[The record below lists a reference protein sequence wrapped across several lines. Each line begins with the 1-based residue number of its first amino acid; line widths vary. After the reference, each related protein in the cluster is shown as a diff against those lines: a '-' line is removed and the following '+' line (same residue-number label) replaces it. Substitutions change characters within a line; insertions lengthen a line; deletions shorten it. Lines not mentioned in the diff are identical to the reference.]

1 MSHHSKKN
9 HNEKQDNGSHGAAS
23 LGRKVDDATP
33 KTPPSSHQ
41 PPSSPQGNGKI
52 EISAQEYEDLK
63 KKVEELEGLRHKF
76 LLAAADYEN
85 AKKRN
90 AREKEDFIKFS
101 QERILRDIL
110 PVLDNFERAVGH
122 ANTASAKASSYEDVR
137 QNLKTVISGVERVQ
151 KQLADILKMH
161 GLKRIE
167 TADRAFDPHFH
178 EAVAYVPEE
187 GKEDQIVDELE
198 PGYLLY
204 DRLLRPAKVR
214 VRASPKQASDF
225 EEKQDEI
232 T

>member
-9 HNEKQDNGSHGAAS
+9 HHEKGDYGGPKS
-23 LGRKVDDATP
+23 DA
-33 KTPPSSHQ
+33 KA
-41 PPSSPQGNGKI
+41 SSPQAGEKV
-52 EISAQEYEDLK
+52 EIPAQEYEDLQ
-63 KKVEELEGLRHKF
+63 KKVVELEGLREKF
-76 LLAAADYEN
+76 LRSAADYEN

-101 QERILRDIL
+101 QERILRDLL

-122 ANTASAKASSYEDVR
+122 ANTASASASGEEALQ
-137 QNLKTVISGVERVQ
+137 QNLKTLVSGVERVR
-151 KQLADILKMH
+151 KQLIDILKMY

-167 TADRAFDPHFH
+167 TADQVFNPHFH
-178 EAVAYVPEE
+178 EVVAHVPEE

-198 PGYLLY
+198 PGFMLH
-204 DRLLRPAKVR
+204 DRLLRAAKVR
-214 VRASPKQASDF
+214 VRVSPQRETPVS

>member
-9 HNEKQDNGSHGAAS
+9 HSHEKNSRDPNTEKHDPVDLQVPIQNG
-23 LGRKVDDATP
+23 
-33 KTPPSSHQ
+33 
-41 PPSSPQGNGKI
+41 GKI
-52 EISAQEYEDLK
+52 EVSAEAYEDLK
-63 KKVEELEGLRHKF
+63 KKVEELEGLRQKF

-101 QERILRDIL
+101 QERILRDLL
-110 PVLDNFERAVGH
+110 PVLDNFERAEDH
-122 ANTASAKASSYEDVR
+122 ANTASANASGYEALR

-167 TADRAFDPHFH
+167 TAGQMFNPHLH
-178 EAVAYVPEE
+178 EVVAHVPEE

-198 PGYLLY
+198 PGYMLH
-204 DRLLRPAKVR
+204 DRLLRAAKVR
-214 VRASPKQASDF
+214 VRVSPQQKASAS
-225 EEKQDEI
+225 EEKRDEI

>member
-1 MSHHSKKN
+1 MKPNDSEAPK
-9 HNEKQDNGSHGAAS
+9 EAA
-23 LGRKVDDATP
+23 K
-33 KTPPSSHQ
+33 
-41 PPSSPQGNGKI
+41 NGKAEVSI
-52 EISAQEYEDLK
+52 EAYEELK
-63 KKVEELEGLRHKF
+63 KKVEELEGLRQKF

-90 AREKEDFIKFS
+90 ARDKEDFIKFS
-101 QERILRDIL
+101 QERILKDVL
-110 PVLDNFERAVGH
+110 PVLDNFDRAVGH
-122 ANTASAKASSYEDVR
+122 ANAASANASSYEDLR

-167 TADRAFDPHFH
+167 TADQMFNPHFH
-178 EAVAYVPEE
+178 EVVAHVPEE

-198 PGYLLY
+198 PGYMLH
-204 DRLLRPAKVR
+204 DRLLRAAKVR
-214 VRASPKQASDF
+214 VRVSPQPKASVP